1 MIYLVWFRASSPR
14 LTCLPTTFLFTTSF
28 LLKARKIL
36 GLIYRC
42 FYTSSN
48 QEVLK
53 QLYVSL
59 VRPYLEYACQVWD
72 THLTKDKKLLE
83 DVQKFDYKLAAHQWD
98 SSYQDLLQL
107 FELQTLEE
115 RRLHLKLGL
124 MFKIINNLCYFP
136 SIPAFR
142 STLPGL
148 RTSHPLQF
156 NPPLVHTN
164 DYKFSFFPHTMSICL
179 EFVEQWVCHLYVK
192 PTIYE
197 ITKKHYIMYC
207 NCACKY
213 VIHFISCNCVNLF
226 LCHSRYFWV
235 HLTLVYVY
243 YCVFIALNAWIMI
256 MYAHTWVQWHS
267 HCKWVISVGLA
278 LAHPNP

>member
-1 MIYLVWFRASSPR
+1 MQRVDYCKYLGLLIAKN
-14 LTCLPTTFLFTTSF
+14 LTWSAHISCICS
-28 LLKARKIL
+28 KARKIL
-36 GLIYRC
+36 GLIYRR

-115 RRLHLKLGL
+115 HRLHLKLGL
-124 MFKIINNLCYFP
+124 MFKIIHNLCYFP

-142 STLPGL
+142 STCPGL
-148 RTSHPLQF
+148 RSSHPLQF
-156 NPPLVHTN
+156 DPPLAHTN
-164 DYKFSFFPHTMSICL
+164 AYKFSFFPHTMSFWNSL
-179 EFVEQWVCHLYVK
+179 SSE
-192 PTIYE
+192 
-197 ITKKHYIMYC
+197 
-207 NCACKY
+207 
-213 VIHFISCNCVNLF
+213 CVTSTSYPRFMKQLRN
-226 LCHSRYFWV
+226 
-235 HLTLVYVY
+235 T
-243 YCVFIALNAWIMI
+243 A
-256 MYAHTWVQWHS
+256 
-267 HCKWVISVGLA
+267 
-278 LAHPNP
+278 